1 VGLFP
6 DGKWET
12 AGGETVDGIRHMANL
27 PSEEVFTS
35 PDPARTEGVVASTR
49 PLALFD
55 GPIVSGLVVR
65 FEQGRAVEITA
76 DEGGEILRGR
86 AALDDGA
93 ARLGEVA
100 LVDRESR
107 IGRLGT
113 TFLETLLDENAVSHI
128 ALGDGDPSIVRDEDR
143 PGVNQ
148 SVTHI
153 DFMIGGDDVDVT
165 GVTRDGSRVPVLR
178 GGSWQL

>member
-1 VGLFP
+1 
-6 DGKWET
+6 
-12 AGGETVDGIRHMANL
+12 M
-27 PSEEVFTS
+27 
-35 PDPARTEGVVASTR
+35 ASTR

-55 GPIVSGLVVR
+55 GPIVKGLVVR

-76 DEGGEILRGR
+76 DECGEILRGR

-113 TFLETLLDENAVSHI
+113 TFLDTLLDENAVVTSRS
-128 ALGDGDPSIVRDEDR
+128 ATATRLSCWRKTVRA
-143 PGVNQ
+143 
-148 SVTHI
+148 
-153 DFMIGGDDVDVT
+153 
-165 GVTRDGSRVPVLR
+165 
-178 GGSWQL
+178 